1 MKIFSLSCL
10 GYKKKKKICFVTIK
24 KIATSI
30 ARKLY
35 LFLVIESFL
44 FFKDNIKQKN
54 SKSPLL

>member
-1 MKIFSLSCL
+1 MF
-10 GYKKKKKICFVTIK
+10 YNY

-35 LFLVIESFL
+35 LFLVIESFS